1 MSLTHSMEK
10 DSIQHGGSDV
20 PESKSQ
26 EMVSVGFKER
36 MKHFTWVF
44 YVCELDSIELTATYR
59 HGILIPW
66 PREG

>member
-1 MSLTHSMEK
+1 
-10 DSIQHGGSDV
+10 
-20 PESKSQ
+20 
-26 EMVSVGFKER
+26 

-66 PREG
+66 SREV